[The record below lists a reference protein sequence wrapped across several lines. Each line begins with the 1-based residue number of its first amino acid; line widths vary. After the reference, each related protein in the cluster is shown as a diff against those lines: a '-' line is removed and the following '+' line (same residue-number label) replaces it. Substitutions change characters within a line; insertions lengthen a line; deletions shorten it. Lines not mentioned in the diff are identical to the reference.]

1 MGSTFETA
9 IVITAVIFVLTALII
24 VPADVYIDCRSLTND
39 AIEDTGDGTDG
50 LSSEQLNTLL
60 TGLSENYRMIYGG
73 ITDEL
78 EEEG

>member
-9 IVITAVIFVLTALII
+9 IVITAVLFVVDLFII
-24 VPADVYIDCRSLTND
+24 MRADVCIDCRGLTMD
-39 AIEDTGDGTDG
+39 AIEDVGDGADG
-50 LSSEQLNTLL
+50 ISSEQLNTLL

-73 ITDEL
+73 VADAL

>member
-24 VPADVYIDCRSLTND
+24 VPADVCIECRSLTND

-60 TGLSENYRMIYGG
+60 TGLSENYRLIYGG

>member
-9 IVITAVIFVLTALII
+9 IVITAVIFVLTSLII
-24 VPADVYIDCRSLTND
+24 IPADVCIDCRGLTMD
-39 AIEDTGDGTDG
+39 AIEDVVDGADG
-50 LSSEQLNTLL
+50 ISSEQLNTLL

-73 ITDEL
+73 VADAL

>member
-9 IVITAVIFVLTALII
+9 IVITAVIFILTALII
-24 VPADVYIDCRSLTND
+24 IPADVCIDCHGLTSD

-50 LSSEQLNTLL
+50 ISSEQLNTLL

-73 ITDEL
+73 IADAL
-78 EEEG
+78 EEV